1 MGRVPAAR
9 AADLQ
14 TAVGDGYASATEILE
29 RVRSPALAAV
39 LDTEVEALR
48 SEVPEEYL
56 RGVAEAFQLS
66 YGRLA
71 RSGLEDAVH
80 RFALLPPMAITGV
93 LLDGLIAT
101 RELGGLHKRGWIDSA
116 PGAVS
121 DRGRQYRMHR
131 ITASYLRAVNP
142 HPEANLA
149 TMAEWLR
156 TALAPERGRTAA
168 GLPALLAALFDAAKP
183 DIDPA
188 TFADVADLARTI
200 ALLDL
205 ADASLR
211 GVRYLATAFLDEAG
225 RSAAVVAALGEA
237 YADADADAAQNLP
250 HQLQGAGS
258 QRAAAEL
265 VAKLL
270 ADTRPS
276 VRYQA
281 IIHAGGLR
289 QHAPLLAGPL
299 LDATIAAEEGFA
311 ETAVESYEN
320 LLVPRS
326 EGMRAALSHLSRAST
341 SDSTHAR
348 TVACTIFGRLL
359 RTFEDGIEAGGY
371 RRAQIEGHLVEKAL
385 HDDDAGVRAAAA
397 RALGMGQAATGY
409 ERLVDALQ
417 AGADADGLTALT
429 ALDAYLREA
438 ELPPPPDVWWGRGP
452 DGPVLQ
458 GNLGSPRTLAPER
471 YQPLVALAA
480 GGGAATLVALAAAAC
495 LATSSGESALQHAA
509 RDLLEAKAFARVVV
523 LSDAVLAENEEY
535 MNAYWWRGQA
545 HEATGDS
552 TAAIG
557 DYHRVVELAPF
568 FVTALQRSA
577 YLLDL
582 AGNAAAAID
591 DYHRVVDC
599 QPELVSALL
608 RSAVLL
614 EAGGDAQGAIHDL
627 TRLIDSAYA
636 GNDRA
641 TALAERA
648 ELLYQERREA
658 EALRDFDAL
667 VDPSGMPLYRQAIYA
682 HCLLYAARFQE
693 ALTVAD
699 AVIEREPTVAR
710 YWLLRA
716 DAHANGGG
724 WDAALDDIAQA
735 EVLAPGDP
743 LCTQVRTNIE
753 SARAAQEPAD

>member
-1 MGRVPAAR
+1 
-9 AADLQ
+9 
-14 TAVGDGYASATEILE
+14 
-29 RVRSPALAAV
+29 
-39 LDTEVEALR
+39 
-48 SEVPEEYL
+48 
-56 RGVAEAFQLS
+56 
-66 YGRLA
+66 
-71 RSGLEDAVH
+71 
-80 RFALLPPMAITGV
+80 
-93 LLDGLIAT
+93 
-101 RELGGLHKRGWIDSA
+101 
-116 PGAVS
+116 
-121 DRGRQYRMHR
+121 
-131 ITASYLRAVNP
+131 
-142 HPEANLA
+142 
-149 TMAEWLR
+149 
-156 TALAPERGRTAA
+156 
-168 GLPALLAALFDAAKP
+168 
-183 DIDPA
+183 
-188 TFADVADLARTI
+188 
-200 ALLDL
+200 
-205 ADASLR
+205 
-211 GVRYLATAFLDEAG
+211 
-225 RSAAVVAALGEA
+225 
-237 YADADADAAQNLP
+237 
-250 HQLQGAGS
+250 
-258 QRAAAEL
+258 
-265 VAKLL
+265 
-270 ADTRPS
+270 
-276 VRYQA
+276 
-281 IIHAGGLR
+281 
-289 QHAPLLAGPL
+289 
-299 LDATIAAEEGFA
+299 
-311 ETAVESYEN
+311 
-320 LLVPRS
+320 
-326 EGMRAALSHLSRAST
+326 
-341 SDSTHAR
+341 
-348 TVACTIFGRLL
+348 
-359 RTFEDGIEAGGY
+359 
-371 RRAQIEGHLVEKAL
+371 
-385 HDDDAGVRAAAA
+385 
-397 RALGMGQAATGY
+397 
-409 ERLVDALQ
+409 
-417 AGADADGLTALT
+417 
-429 ALDAYLREA
+429 
-438 ELPPPPDVWWGRGP
+438 
-452 DGPVLQ
+452 
-458 GNLGSPRTLAPER
+458 
-471 YQPLVALAA
+471 
-480 GGGAATLVALAAAAC
+480 
-495 LATSSGESALQHAA
+495 
-509 RDLLEAKAFARVVV
+509 
-523 LSDAVLAENEEY
+523 